1 MQPSS
6 RIMQP
11 TRKAFVIFVSI
22 SSDPRN
28 IVMGTPYVHELV
40 FGSTQNKLPIIAT
53 TKSKKE

>member
-1 MQPSS
+1 
-6 RIMQP
+6 MQP